1 MKKILSIVMVMFILL
16 SLSMTSYAIEANNV
30 KVVTNGYTT
39 FLIESNG
46 NVKGW
51 GRNTKGEVGN
61 GTATD
66 QHTPVPIGLSN
77 IREIIP
83 NDDGYGFF
91 FAIDYAGQVFG
102 WGYNGYGQLGL
113 GVNNDLQEP
122 TRVTSLPPISM
133 IRISQYTV
141 YAITTEGDVY
151 STGKNDYGQVG
162 NGTKTTPRTFTKIP
176 QLNNVEDIVCK
187 SNVAYAITNDKRVYA
202 WGRGNSWQIGCGE
215 YLTAQTT
222 PSEITTLSN
231 VDEIITNGNTTFA
244 ICDNRQEVYSWG
256 ESWFGEAGNY
266 SEKTA
271 TPKRVV
277 VISDLPETIDELT
290 ITGQTSFAMM
300 SDGTLYGWGRN
311 GSNELGNGG
320 TFDKQRPEIIQ
331 SIPKVKQFIFNGGTG
346 IVLGVD
352 CYVYSWGKNPY
363 GEAGTGS
370 TGRVRYATKLT
381 VLGNGIEQIFNGIN
395 TMYAVNA
402 DGILYGWGNNNK
414 LQLAISN
421 AASVLPPTML
431 PDIYDIVSIEKVN
444 NTVFASDSQGI
455 IYGWGENNYGQIGNN
470 TTDNL
475 TVPFVVANNEM
486 TTTTGT
492 GDVNS
497 IVPVVGE
504 VSALEISFTHPV
516 NIPYTVDPNAE
527 DELFCAD
534 IHIQNNS
541 KVPVRIT
548 IESFKASTGGDLLFQ
563 DVLPDSMDWN
573 SLNRQDTKSYIALGL
588 QYVDE
593 TQWLISQPELIEPLY
608 AIEADHTFIGVLAKE
623 SGAALRLCGYHGLA
637 FDGNYSAKHELVF
650 VVSLL

>member
-1 MKKILSIVMVMFILL
+1 MNKILSIVMVMFILL
-16 SLSMTSYAIEANNV
+16 SSSMTSYAIEANNV

-66 QHTPVPIGLSN
+66 QHAPVPIGLSN
-77 IREIIP
+77 IREIIA

-113 GVNNDLQEP
+113 GVNTDILIP
-122 TRVTSLPPISM
+122 THIASLPSVSE
-133 IRISQYTV
+133 IRICEYTV

-151 STGKNDYGQVG
+151 STGQNDYGQVG
-162 NGTKTTPRTFTKIP
+162 NGTKTTQRMFTKIP
-176 QLNNVEDIVCK
+176 QLNNVKDIVCK
-187 SNVAYAITNDKRVYA
+187 TNVAYAITNDKRVYA

-215 YLTAQTT
+215 YLTAQTI

-271 TPKRVV
+271 TPKRVII
-277 VISDLPETIDELT
+277 ISDLPETISELT
-290 ITGQTSFAMM
+290 ITGQTSFAVM
-300 SDGTLYGWGRN
+300 SDGALYGWGRN

-331 SIPKVKQFIFNGGTG
+331 NIPKVKQFIFNGGTG

-352 CYVYSWGKNPY
+352 SYVYSWGKNPY
-363 GEAGTGS
+363 GEAGTGG

-381 VLGNGIEQIFNGIN
+381 VLGNGIDQIFNGIN

-402 DGILYGWGNNNK
+402 DGILYGWGNNSK

-421 AASVLPPTML
+421 TASVLPPTML
-431 PDIYDIVSIEKVN
+431 PDIYDIVSIEKFN

-455 IYGWGENNYGQIGNN
+455 IYGWGENNYGQVGDN
-470 TTDNL
+470 TTENL
-475 TVPFVVANNEM
+475 AVPFVVANNEM
-486 TTTTGT
+486 TTITGT
-492 GDVNS
+492 GNVNS

-504 VSALEISFTHPV
+504 ISALEISFIHPV

-527 DELFCAD
+527 DGFFCAD
-534 IHIQNNS
+534 IHIQNKS
-541 KVPVRIT
+541 RVPVRIT
-548 IESFKASTGGDLLFQ
+548 IESFKASMGGNLLFQ

-573 SLNRQDTKSYIALGL
+573 SLNRQETKSYIALGL

-608 AIEADHTFIGVLAKE
+608 AIEVDHTLIGALAKE
-623 SGAALRLCGYHGLA
+623 SGASLRLCGYHGLA